1 MRHIRCKS
9 SSLYGSLAALCAAA
23 AITGCGSTGSNGAPG
38 TNGEAGATG
47 PAGEGGAP
55 GLQGPPGEAGAPGR
69 VDPAA
74 AFTTATKIKH
84 LVIIFGENV
93 SFDHYFGTYPT
104 AQNNAGEAPFVAA
117 AGTLKPNN
125 LIS

>member
-23 AITGCGSTGSNGAPG
+23 AITGCGSNGSNGAPG
-38 TNGEAGATG
+38 TNGEAGAAG
-47 PAGEGGAP
+47 PQGGAGAEGLPGEAGAQGPGGEAGAP

-74 AFTTATKIKH
+74 ALTTATKIKH

-93 SFDHYFGTYPT
+93 SFDHYFGHDPF
-104 AQNNAGEAPFVAA
+104 AQ
-117 AGTLKPNN
+117 
-125 LIS
+125 